1 MTQYTTAYNTAKG
14 LMEALQTEIAGI
26 PAQVTQ
32 LEGVRDAALAEKV
45 RLESEYATKVTP
57 SKI

>member
-1 MTQYTTAYNTAKG
+1 
-14 LMEALQTEIAGI
+14 MEALQTEIAGI

>member
-1 MTQYTTAYNTAKG
+1 
-14 LMEALQTEIAGI
+14 MEALQTEIAGI

-45 RLESEYATKVTP
+45 RLE
-57 SKI
+57 